1 MGTVTDYLKVEDT
14 FCSWQFHKFLLFVII
29 MSLKTVGNPMKTKTS
44 ETSEKD
50 LVSKSKVTP
59 DDVLALKEITDT
71 YLCSPDAN
79 TFGIDFT
86 RFKIRDMETNTVLF
100 EIAKPPN
107 LPDTGSGNN
116 VPDTTD
122 PNAGRFVRYHFT
134 PEFLRLQKVGAT
146 VDFSIGPQPIKDF
159 RMIERHFFRN
169 KMLKSFDLDFAYPTA
184 KTLWNTS
191 MTFPNWSLR
200 QSSKWLLTLLK
211 RNLIRFILSMA
222 ILLCI
227 TKPITATTTPKIT
240 CDSISI
246 DKKQT

>member
-1 MGTVTDYLKVEDT
+1 
-14 FCSWQFHKFLLFVII
+14 

-146 VDFSIGPQPIKDF
+146 VDFSVGPQPIKDF

-169 KMLKSFDLDFAYPTA
+169 KMLKSFDFDFGFCIPDS
-184 KTLWNTS
+184 KNTVEHIYD
-191 MTFPNWSLR
+191 FPKLESETIKQMVANPFETKSD
-200 QSSKWLLTLLK
+200 SFYFVDG
-211 RNLIRFILSMA
+211 NLVMHNKADYSYNN
-222 ILLCI
+222 
-227 TKPITATTTPKIT
+227 TKNNL
-240 CDSISI
+240 
-246 DKKQT
+246 